1 VTTAPP
7 PTTTAAAAPA
17 LPARRPVRV
26 ALAGKLVEGVALA
39 LLATL
44 VPRVLGPAD
53 YGRFALVLALV
64 QVGATALALGGHT
77 AMSRFVPA
85 APAADRPAL
94 ARALTVRLALWRVP
108 LLAVIAAAALTLAAA
123 VPERLPPGL
132 VCLALAALAL
142 DGAATVLA
150 QAGLGMGRTTLWSF
164 RWPLQTGVLV
174 VGALALSVAW
184 GVTGAIAAIA
194 VAAGA
199 ALALTAASV
208 GPALSR
214 AASGATPPPGALRV
228 ALLHGISMLLALAT
242 ARGAIVV
249 VALVAGASAET
260 AYAAVAVGI
269 ALAGTALVT
278 QVFTVQLGGLAER
291 VDGEPA
297 AVEDEAR
304 RLARRTMVVLLP
316 ATLVGAAVLEPLAV
330 TVLGRDFRP
339 ATGALAVALGLLAL
353 TPLSALTLQ
362 SAALRLR
369 PGVRVRASVVAA
381 AVFLVAALAL
391 SPAYGALGALGALY
405 AAALAGILYELA
417 AFRSVLDRW
426 VALAG
431 IGGSALVIA
440 LGVA

>member
-1 VTTAPP
+1 MTTAPP

-330 TVLGRDFRP
+330 TVLGPDFRP